1 LESHIA
7 ALWLTDSPPPFPF
20 VALVVSGGHT
30 NLYRVDSL
38 LSMNILSRTRD
49 DAAGEAFDKVA
60 KLMGLGYPGGVV
72 IEALAQSGN
81 PQGYDLP
88 RPRILKEPLTFSY
101 SGLKTAVAY
110 LLKKHPEIL
119 GNPTSRADLAASFQE
134 AVVESLI
141 TRAWKALERTHCR
154 HLAVCG
160 GVAAN
165 GRLRQALQEQ
175 AASDGVELFLP
186 PLFLCTDNAGMVAAL
201 GYHRLMAGERLD
213 LAADVFSRG

>member
-1 LESHIA
+1 
-7 ALWLTDSPPPFPF
+7 
-20 VALVVSGGHT
+20 VSGGHT

-38 LSMNILSRTRD
+38 LSMTLLSRTRD

-72 IEALAQSGN
+72 IEALAASGN
-81 PQGYDLP
+81 PRAYALP
-88 RPRILKEPLTFSY
+88 SPRILKEPLTFSY

-119 GNPTSRADLAASFQE
+119 SDASSRANLAASFQE
-134 AVVESLI
+134 TVVESLV
-141 TRAWKALERTHCR
+141 TRAWKALALTSCR

-165 GRLRQALQEQ
+165 GRLRKVLQER
-175 AASDGVELFLP
+175 AAADGIELFLP
-186 PLFLCTDNAGMVAAL
+186 PLSLCTDNAGMVAAL
-201 GYHRLMAGERLD
+201 GYHYVKAGKVLD
-213 LAADVFSRG
+213 LAADVYSRG